1 MGHYHKIAQACR
13 MVALGMAHEAGK
25 GHVGTSLSSMDII
38 AAIRSLVRE
47 GDLFLSSKGH
57 DALAQ
62 YSILAA
68 WGILTPEQLKTY
80 RKPGGLPGH
89 PTVEVPG
96 IVCNTGSLGMGL
108 SKACGFVHAARLR
121 AAVQDPADVMAS
133 GRTAREEVSAT
144 AATGERLTPASRRVF
159 VLLGDGEMSE
169 GQNYEAMLYAA
180 RHDMGEIT
188 AVVDCNGWQQDGP
201 AAMDAARIALM
212 FRAAGWTCE
221 IVQGDADKLRR
232 MFGMR
237 GEGPTCWVV
246 ETAKGQGVSFIQ
258 ADPVA
263 WHNRAPTDEE
273 FHKALEELE
282 HGRGQEDPIPRYVR
296 SGATGGRGPID

>member
-1 MGHYHKIAQACR
+1 MGHYHKIAQSCR

-38 AAIRSLVRE
+38 VAIRSLMRE

-62 YSILAA
+62 YAVLAA
-68 WGILTPEQLKTY
+68 WGMLTPEQLKTY

-108 SKACGFVHAARLR
+108 SKACGFVHAMRLR
-121 AAVQDPADVMAS
+121 HDKDVELEYGPWSELGTWGDDQTDLAPPH
-133 GRTAREEVSAT
+133 G
-144 AATGERLTPASRRVF
+144 RRVF

-180 RHDMGEIT
+180 RHDMGDIT
-188 AVVDCNGWQQDGP
+188 AVVDCNGWQQDGL

-212 FRAAGWTCE
+212 FRAAGWPCE

-237 GEGPTCWVV
+237 GEGPICWVV
-246 ETAKGQGVSFIQ
+246 ETAKGQGVSFIE

-263 WHNRAPTDEE
+263 WHNRGPTDEE
-273 FHKALEELE
+273 FHGALEEL
-282 HGRGQEDPIPRYVR
+282 
-296 SGATGGRGPID
+296 GG